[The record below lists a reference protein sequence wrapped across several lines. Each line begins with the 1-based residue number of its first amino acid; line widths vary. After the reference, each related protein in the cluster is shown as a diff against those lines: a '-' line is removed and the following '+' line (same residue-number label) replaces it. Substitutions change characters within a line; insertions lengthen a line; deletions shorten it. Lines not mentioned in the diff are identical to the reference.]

1 MSFLYR
7 YVSPDCQDLKSF
19 YKNVQHSLVLDIS
32 NVQMM
37 FHKTSLWTLFNATSF
52 IIEKYNFTS
61 VLCRLLTL
69 YFARCNINLDS
80 IKPVVKKSKSAL
92 KRLRNWEPFKV
103 PENISHTFFNFS
115 ARIHRFNSMMCDSDQ
130 EFLSFSF
137 TQFEFDSIVKPKS
150 KIVMRSFV
158 KDILVEDMTQFTLF
172 PKVDI
177 D

>member
-1 MSFLYR
+1 M
-7 YVSPDCQDLKSF
+7 
-19 YKNVQHSLVLDIS
+19 
-32 NVQMM
+32 
-37 FHKTSLWTLFNATSF
+37 
-52 IIEKYNFTS
+52 
-61 VLCRLLTL
+61 
-69 YFARCNINLDS
+69 DS

-103 PENISHTFFNFS
+103 PENISHTFFNLS
-115 ARIHRFNSMMCDSDQ
+115 TRIHRFSSMMCDSDQ